1 MDIMSN
7 IKIKADGICK
17 VYDTGMLALDRVDV
31 QMTEGSF
38 TSLLGPSG
46 CGKSTLLNM
55 VAGFVRPTAGEVLV
69 DNRPVE
75 GPGSDRGMVFQ
86 EYALFPWRTAA
97 GNVTF
102 GPMIQRKSRSEQ
114 HALAERY
121 LKMVGLSEHG
131 GKYPSELSG
140 GMKQRVAIARA
151 LANGASVL
159 LMDEP
164 FGALDAQTR
173 ETLQEELLGIWQHEK
188 KTIVFVTHSVSEAL
202 FLSDRIALMATRPGR
217 VRKIFEISLP
227 HPRDRVS
234 AAFVEIEREIHHMIR
249 EETRAIG
256 TF

>member
-249 EETRAIG
+249 EETRAVG
-256 TF
+256 TV

>member
-1 MDIMSN
+1 MGIMPN
-7 IKIKADGICK
+7 VKIKADGVCK

-31 QMTEGSF
+31 EMTEGSF

-55 VAGFVRPTAGEVLV
+55 IAGFVRPTAGEVLV
-69 DNRPVE
+69 DNRPVA

-97 GNVTF
+97 ANVTF
-102 GPMIQRKSRSEQ
+102 GPMIQRKSRNEQ
-114 HALAERY
+114 RALAERY
-121 LKMVGLSEHG
+121 LKLVGLSEHV